1 MKHRIVILICLVAPG
16 AQAATLC
23 PLVQD
28 LNRVV
33 AGETAYTPV
42 PCPGIG
48 FTAVPPAQS
57 LRSQAGAYLPATGRI
72 ELAPDLDLATAYGQS
87 YLLHE
92 LVHAAQYANG
102 AAAHMPCPAALEAE
116 AYSVQASFLRAHDL
130 GQQALLVSLL
140 AGQLGSC
147 GMTQDY

>member
-1 MKHRIVILICLVAPG
+1 MKPLTLLLCCLAQKAVADD
-16 AQAATLC
+16 LC
-23 PLVQD
+23 SLAVD

-33 AGETAYTPV
+33 VAETGYVPV
-42 PCPGIG
+42 LCPAIG

-57 LRSQAGAYLPATGRI
+57 LRSQAGAYLPASGQI

-92 LVHAAQYANG
+92 LVHAAQFANG
-102 AAAHMPCPAALEAE
+102 ADTRVPCPAALEAE
-116 AYSVQASFLRAHDL
+116 AYTVQASFLRQHGL
-130 GQQALLVSLL
+130 GQDALLVSLL

-147 GMTQDY
+147 GRTDN